1 MKVDRRRFVW
11 LGAGSTSNK
20 GNVDFAVD
28 EPRSAS
34 VVPYPPSIWS
44 ARRAWTKYF
53 VTGATGFI
61 GGRVVRQLIEAGH
74 KVIAVVRNPSRAQ
87 DLRALGV
94 DVRPGDVAVAE
105 SLWAPMTGVDGV
117 FHIAGWY
124 KIGTKDRQ
132 EGERVNVVGTRNVL
146 TTMEEL
152 RIPKGVYTS
161 TLAVFSDTHGQLV
174 DETYRQDGKG
184 PWLTEYDRTKWVA
197 HYEVA
202 EPMIR
207 EGLPLVIVQPGLNY
221 GLGTRAR
228 SGRPWCDIFGAA
240 CSRYQKKR

>member
-1 MKVDRRRFVW
+1 MKVDGRRLF
-11 LGAGSTSNK
+11 GSWPVQPRTR
-20 GNVDFAVD
+20 VTWIFLID
-28 EPRSAS
+28 ESRSAP
-34 VVPYPPSIWS
+34 VVKYPPSIWN

-61 GGRVVRQLIEAGH
+61 GGRVVRQLIEARH

-132 EGERVNVVGTRNVL
+132 EGDASTSSARGT
-146 TTMEEL
+146 
-152 RIPKGVYTS
+152 S
-161 TLAVFSDTHGQLV
+161 
-174 DETYRQDGKG
+174 
-184 PWLTEYDRTKWVA
+184 
-197 HYEVA
+197 
-202 EPMIR
+202 
-207 EGLPLVIVQPGLNY
+207 
-221 GLGTRAR
+221 
-228 SGRPWCDIFGAA
+228 
-240 CSRYQKKR
+240 

>member
-11 LGAGSTSNK
+11 LAAGSTSNK
-20 GNVDFAVD
+20 GNIVFPVD
-28 EPRSAS
+28 EPRSAP
-34 VVPYPPSIWS
+34 VVKYPPSIWT

-61 GGRVVRQLIEAGH
+61 GGRVVRQLIEARH

-161 TLAVFSDTHGQLV
+161 TLAENAFRNPEFLHRG
-174 DETYRQDGKG
+174 
-184 PWLTEYDRTKWVA
+184 DRKS
-197 HYEVA
+197 
-202 EPMIR
+202 
-207 EGLPLVIVQPGLNY
+207 
-221 GLGTRAR
+221 TRLY
-228 SGRPWCDIFGAA
+228 S
-240 CSRYQKKR
+240 SH